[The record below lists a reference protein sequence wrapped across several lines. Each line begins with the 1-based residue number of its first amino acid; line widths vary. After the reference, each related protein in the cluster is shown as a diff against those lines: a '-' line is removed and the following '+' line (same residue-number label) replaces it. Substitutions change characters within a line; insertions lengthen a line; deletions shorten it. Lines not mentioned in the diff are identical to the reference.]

1 MRTAL
6 RSAALVLGVAPP
18 VALLAVVDPNHPG
31 HYPVCPV
38 KALTGLDCPGCGS
51 LRAVHALSHGDVL
64 GALDHNGL
72 FVVFLPVMVLSAV
85 LWARSRPQPAWL
97 SARYTGWAV
106 FAVVIGWAVVR
117 NLPFTPLMALRAS

>member
-1 MRTAL
+1 MRSAL
-6 RSAALVLGVAPP
+6 RSAALVLAAAPP
-18 VALLAVVDPNHPG
+18 VVLLAVVDPNRPG
-31 HYPVCPV
+31 HYPTCPFR
-38 KALTGLDCPGCGS
+38 ALTGLDCPGCGS

-72 FVVFLPVMVLSAV
+72 FVLFLPLLVASAV
-85 LWARSRPQPAWL
+85 LWALARPQPSWL

-117 NLPFTPLMALRAS
+117 NLPLTPLMVLRSS